1 MLKQWTI
8 GLSLASLLTYGC
20 ASNAS
25 QTPKSPASQP
35 QAATSTST
43 EPPST
48 PTQSVAQ
55 IDDRTEP
62 TKTASTAKDSFS
74 LAVGMSYAKARQQ
87 LIDQGWMPHVQ
98 GDAPDRKTARVNA
111 LFEHGYE
118 EVKSCAGTGI
128 APCRFEFI
136 NRAGEVL
143 AVSTTPYSQAQGDDK
158 SSAAGEMG
166 GFVWRWF
173 IETKTTATPTEPTP
187 ATTKPSSET
196 PPSSLTGSRQ
206 DRSWEQ
212 QGTAST
218 GETVLLSLDSV
229 QVTRR
234 SLGMPQPPSYF
245 FQYRIGGD
253 RVYGVTACNGEFSTS
268 QDGDRYDNPIK
279 PQSEATQRMLD
290 RVCNLLVK
298 QMQVFSPPSHVRMG
312 ANGEIICTIP
322 DRKLITT
329 YGQDGKWF
337 YTDAC
342 GQLGMI
348 HSSQI
353 R

>member
-1 MLKQWTI
+1 MLKQLTI

-25 QTPKSPASQP
+25 QTSKSPASQP
-35 QAATSTST
+35 STATSTKTQS
-43 EPPST
+43 P

-55 IDDRTEP
+55 IDDRTAA
-62 TKTASTAKDSFS
+62 TKTSSATKDSFG
-74 LAVGMSYAKARQQ
+74 LAVGIPYAKARQQ

-98 GDAPDRKTARVNA
+98 GDAPDRQTTRVNNI
-111 LFEHGYE
+111 FEHGYE

-143 AVSTTPYSQAQGDDK
+143 AVSTTPHSQAQGDEK
-158 SSAAGEMG
+158 SSAEGEIG

-173 IETKTTATPTEPTP
+173 IETKTTATPAEITPTP
-187 ATTKPSSET
+187 DAPKSPNTSNLSNVGEPED
-196 PPSSLTGSRQ
+196 P
-206 DRSWEQ
+206 SWEM
-212 QGTAST
+212 QGAPAE
-218 GETVLLSLDSV
+218 GKTVLLSLASV
-229 QVTRR
+229 QVAQR
-234 SLGMPQPPSYF
+234 SLGRSQSPSYF
-245 FQYRIGGD
+245 FQYRLGGD

-268 QDGDRYDNPIK
+268 QDGDRYDSPIK

-322 DRKLITT
+322 NNKAITT
-329 YGQDGKWF
+329 YGQEGEWF

-342 GQLGMI
+342 GKLGMI

>member
-1 MLKQWTI
+1 MLKRLTI
-8 GLSLASLLTYGC
+8 VLSFASLLTYGC

-25 QTPKSPASQP
+25 QTPKSQASQSQTAP
-35 QAATSTST
+35 SESTATQSS
-43 EPPST
+43 S
-48 PTQSVAQ
+48 TQSVAQ
-55 IDDRTEP
+55 VDDQTGA
-62 TKTASTAKDSFS
+62 TKAAASSKDSFG
-74 LAVGMSYAKARQQ
+74 LAVGMPYAKARQQ
-87 LIDQGWMPHVQ
+87 LLDQGWMPHVQ
-98 GDAPDRKTARVNA
+98 GDAPDRQTSRVNA
-111 LFEHGYE
+111 IFAHGYE
-118 EVKSCAGTGI
+118 EIKSCAGTGI

-143 AVSTTPYSQAQGDDK
+143 AVSTTPHSQAQESDK
-158 SSAAGEMG
+158 SPAEDDIG
-166 GFVWRWF
+166 GYVWRWF
-173 IETKTTATPTEPTP
+173 IETKTTAAATTP
-187 ATTKPSSET
+187 APTAPN
-196 PPSSLTGSRQ
+196 PPNLAGSRQ

-234 SLGMPQPPSYF
+234 SLGMAQPPSYF

-268 QDGDRYDNPIK
+268 QDGDRYDAPIK
-279 PQSEATQRMLD
+279 PQSEATRRMLD